1 MKGSRKK
8 RRRSSGSATL
18 EGQFLV
24 AMPLMSDRRFARS
37 VIYVCAHSSEGA
49 MGLIVNQRAMHV
61 STTDLLERLGIE
73 PHASSEAHGIEAL
86 PIQIGG
92 PVEAGRGFVLHS
104 SDYFTEDSTLAI
116 ERGVC
121 LTATI
126 DILKAIAD
134 GRGPQR
140 ALLALGY
147 SGWSAG
153 QLELEIRANG
163 WLNCPADP
171 DIIFGDDLD
180 AKYDRVMAKLG
191 IDLSHLVNEAGHA

>member
-1 MKGSRKK
+1 MKGSRQK

-18 EGQFLV
+18 EGQFLA

-37 VIYVCAHSSEGA
+37 VIYVCAHSSDGA
-49 MGLIVNQRAMHV
+49 MGLIVNQRAMHI

-73 PHASSEAHGIEAL
+73 PRASREAQGIEAL

-171 DIIFGDDLD
+171 DIIFGEDLD